1 MLGEGMGRA
10 EVPSGLAPGDPGF
23 GAPRRTLSLVLEGN
37 SQSKWHWLAAETQ
50 QCRTLPRY
58 LVRLWEERKP
68 SFLATEWLW
77 SSLGLWEAF
86 LGGWVKVAGRVG
98 RQQGMWKV

>member
-1 MLGEGMGRA
+1 MGRA
-10 EVPSGLAPGDPGF
+10 EVPSGLAPGDSGF

-58 LVRLWEERKP
+58 LVRLWEERK
-68 SFLATEWLW
+68 
-77 SSLGLWEAF
+77 
-86 LGGWVKVAGRVG
+86 R
-98 RQQGMWKV
+98 

>member
-1 MLGEGMGRA
+1 MGRA

-68 SFLATEWLW
+68 GFLATEWLW
-77 SSLGLWEAF
+77 SSSGLREAF
-86 LGGWVKVAGRVG
+86 LGGWAKVAGLVG

>member
-37 SQSKWHWLAAETQ
+37 SQSKWHRLAAETQ
-50 QCRTLPRY
+50 QCRTLPP
-58 LVRLWEERKP
+58 VSGEAVGGEKARLP
-68 SFLATEWLW
+68 
-77 SSLGLWEAF
+77 GH
-86 LGGWVKVAGRVG
+86 
-98 RQQGMWKV
+98 